1 MKRDLK
7 IMHVPLP
14 EIGNDEPARRAKAQE
29 LPGNHHLHH
38 HGPVTAHQHH
48 GFPSSGIQKDWLPKK
63 KKSQPMSRQRGNRK
77 RKERSRLES
86 KKQLLS

>member
-63 KKSQPMSRQRGNRK
+63 KKPTYVKAEREQEKEGKKPSRI
-77 RKERSRLES
+77 
-86 KKQLLS
+86 

>member
-1 MKRDLK
+1 
-7 IMHVPLP
+7 MHVPLP

-63 KKSQPMSRQRGNRK
+63 KKANLCQGREGTGK
-77 RKERSRLES
+77 GRKEAV
-86 KKQLLS
+86 